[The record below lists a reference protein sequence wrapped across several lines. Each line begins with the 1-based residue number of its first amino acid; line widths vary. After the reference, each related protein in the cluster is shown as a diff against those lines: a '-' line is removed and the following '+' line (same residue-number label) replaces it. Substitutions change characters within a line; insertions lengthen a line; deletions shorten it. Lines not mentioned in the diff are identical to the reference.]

1 MQSITRRFR
10 IAIAVVCTASMLPSV
25 VSAAV
30 SSGQAAARATPR
42 IEVDWPAFLGRHDL
56 VWEQI
61 PDHWNEGPFLGNGQL
76 GLVAYAN
83 RDANRFDF
91 HLGRSDVTDHRGAP
105 DRKTSRG
112 VPGLTVMHDFPRLD
126 LGRIALFPSGKIQ
139 DGDFRLDLWNAEIT
153 GRIVTDLGELRLR
166 VITLR
171 DRMVHALEITSTE
184 TAADGRPAPWRW
196 EFLPGNPASPREQVF
211 PGNRPG
217 YVTNPNPRLS
227 THEGVPVCVQPL
239 LAGGDYATAWLEQK
253 HSAEARTAILFVS
266 TANEVP
272 AADRSAA
279 VAVADVRAAASAGLP
294 ALVAEHRAWWHAF
307 YPRSF
312 LTLPDARM
320 EAFYWI
326 QLYKFASASRPDG
339 PPIDNT
345 GPFFRVTQWPGLWWN
360 LNVQLTY
367 WLPNPTNHPELG
379 RNLITEIDQ
388 NFEGLLASFV
398 RHRAKIGDFAWVL
411 HNHWLFHRHAGDRA
425 ALRDSWL
432 PKARAVLEAY
442 RPLLA
447 PAPGGRIDLAPTESP
462 EYDGFKAYPNSSYNL
477 ALLRWLLASMI
488 EADALGGSPA
498 PEAAGWRALLDQ
510 LAPFPVDEHGTMI
523 AANQSVD
530 KSHRHYSHLLGLYPL
545 FVLDP
550 DSPAD
555 RALVKKSV
563 EHWHRI
569 DQGKGLAGYSFTG
582 GASLYAAFGAAEDAR
597 DLLHTFLTGSI
608 GISRLLPNT
617 LYVESGNRNP
627 VIETPL
633 SAAVATTEL
642 VFQSWGNKLRVFPAT
657 PADWTDASFHQLR
670 GQGAFLV
677 SAVRTGGRTAWVA
690 IKSEAGEPCVVKVPD
705 WSGPLEV
712 KGIPGRD
719 VVELA
724 PGEYRLTL
732 PKGGSALL
740 QPAGARVTPVIRP
753 LPLADADRNL
763 YGVRRGQGLTG
774 RQAWPER
781 PLPTP

>member
-1 MQSITRRFR
+1 MLSLLLR
-10 IAIAVVCTASMLPSV
+10 TAFAALLTALMLPTPSA
-25 VSAAV
+25 AAV
-30 SSGQAAARATPR
+30 SSAQVSAARAQPR
-42 IEVDWPAFLGRHDL
+42 LDIDWPAFLSRHDL
-56 VWEQI
+56 VWEQL
-61 PDHWNEGPFLGNGQL
+61 PNHWNEGPFLGNGQL

-83 RDANRFDF
+83 RERNRFDF

-112 VPGLTVMHDFPRLD
+112 VPGMTVFHDFPRLD
-126 LGRIALFPSGKIQ
+126 LGRITLHPAGQIQ
-139 DGDFRLDLWNAEIT
+139 DGDFRLDLWNAELT
-153 GRIVTDLGELRLR
+153 GRITTDLGELRLR

-171 DRMVHALEITSTE
+171 DRMVHAIEVTSTE
-184 TAADGRPAPWRW
+184 TTADGRPAPWRW
-196 EFLPGNPASPREQVF
+196 DFLPGNPATPREQVF

-217 YVTNPNPRLS
+217 YVTNPNPRLT

-239 LAGGDYATAWLEQK
+239 LAGGDYATAWLEEK
-253 HSAEARTAILFVS
+253 SPDSRTAVLYVS

-279 VAVADVRAAASAGLP
+279 VAVADVRAAAAAGLP
-294 ALVAEHRAWWHAF
+294 ALVADHRAWWQTF

-326 QLYKFASASRPDG
+326 QLFKFAAASRPDG

-367 WLPNPTNHPELG
+367 WLPNPTNHLDLG

-388 NFEGLLASFV
+388 NFDGLLASFL
-398 RHRAKIGDFAWVL
+398 HEPAKLGDFAWVL
-411 HNHWLFHRHAGDRA
+411 HNHWLFHRHAGDWT

-432 PKARAVLEAY
+432 PKARAVLAGY
-442 RPLLA
+442 RPLLR
-447 PAPGGRIDLAPTESP
+447 PQPDGRIDLAPTESP
-462 EYDGFKAYPNSSYNL
+462 EYHGFHTYPNSSYNL
-477 ALLRWLLASMI
+477 ALLRWLLDAMI
-488 EADALGGSPA
+488 EADAHDGTPS
-498 PEAAGWRALLDQ
+498 PEAAEWSSTLAN
-510 LAPFPVDEHGTMI
+510 LAPFPVDEHGIMI

-555 RALVKKSV
+555 RALVKNSV
-563 EHWHRI
+563 EHWHKI
-569 DQGKGLAGYSFTG
+569 DDGKELAGYSFTG
-582 GASLYAAFGAAEDAR
+582 AAALYAAFGAGNEAR
-597 DLLHTFLTGSI
+597 DILRTFLTGNI
-608 GISRLLPNT
+608 GISQLLPNT
-617 LYVESGNRNP
+617 LYVESNNLNP

-642 VFQSWGNKLRVFPAT
+642 VFQSWGGKLRIFPAT
-657 PADWTDASFHQLR
+657 PADWPEATFHQLR

-677 SAVRTGGRTAWVA
+677 SASRSAGRTAWVHVA
-690 IKSEAGEPCVVKVPD
+690 SETGEPCVVKVPD
-705 WSGPLEV
+705 WSGPLAVTGLPRRAVTE
-712 KGIPGRD
+712 I
-719 VVELA
+719 A
-724 PGEYRLTL
+724 PGEYRL
-732 PKGGSALL
+732 ALAAGQSVL
-740 QPAGARVTPVIRP
+740 LRPAGSRVAPVVRP

-763 YGVRRGQGLTG
+763 YGVKKGQGLTG
-774 RQAWPER
+774 RQAWPDR
-781 PLPTP
+781 PLL